1 MQLNAWNEMELK
13 AEAEE
18 GSAFMGPQSRSWV
31 SQEQVLSYRVPYNST
46 QADSVVLMI
55 LVLCSGSAQAC

>member
-18 GSAFMGPQSRSWV
+18 GSALMGPQSRSWV
-31 SQEQVLSYRVPYNST
+31 SQEQVLSYRVLSHANSE
-46 QADSVVLMI
+46 LF
-55 LVLCSGSAQAC
+55 